1 VNPAPNGRR
10 APLTAAAA
18 LSVLS
23 LSALVGCARVEH
35 LGPSAS
41 AEVRLGFF
49 PNVTHASALLAYG
62 KGFFAKQL
70 GTTKLNTQQ
79 FNAGPD
85 EVTAL
90 LNGSLDAGFIGSGP
104 AITAFARSN
113 GKGVRVISGATSG
126 GAQLVVRPG
135 ITAPEQLRGRTIAV
149 PQRGNTQDIALRKW
163 LSSKGLRVGTGP
175 NEVNVVAMDNP
186 QTFDAFRSSQLD
198 GGWLP
203 EPWASRLAIDAGAQV
218 LQNERALWPGGKFPT
233 TVLLVR
239 TQFLREHPATVDALL
254 RAEQDAIEF
263 AASNHAEAETVVNDQ
278 LTQLTGK
285 GLSEPVLDRAL
296 ANIELTTDPLAVE
309 FNQLA
314 QDEVVAGLV
323 PKTPDLTDFIDVGP
337 LNRVR
342 HERGKPPVDPG

>member
-1 VNPAPNGRR
+1 M
-10 APLTAAAA
+10 
-18 LSVLS
+18 SLS
-23 LSALVGCARVEH
+23 LFAGCARVEH
-35 LGPSAS
+35 VGPGAA

-49 PNVTHASALLAYG
+49 PNVTHASALIARG
-62 KGFFAKQL
+62 KGFYAKEL
-70 GTTKLNTQQ
+70 GGTRLTAQQ

-90 LNGSLDAGFIGSGP
+90 LDGSLDAGFIGSGP
-104 AITAFARSN
+104 AVTAFARSA
-113 GKGVRVISGATSG
+113 GKGVRVVSGATSG
-126 GAQLVVRPG
+126 GAQLVVKPG
-135 ITAPEQLRGRTIAV
+135 IAAPEQLRGRTIAV

-163 LSSKGLRVGTGP
+163 LAGKGLAIGAGP
-175 NEVNVVAMDNP
+175 NEVNVVTMDNP
-186 QTFDAFRSSQLD
+186 QTFDAFRSGRLD

-203 EPWASRLAIDAGAQV
+203 EPWASRLVIDAGGRV
-218 LQNERALWPGGKFPT
+218 LQDERALWPGGKFPT

-239 TQFLREHPATVDALL
+239 TQFLREHPATVEALL

-263 AASNHAEAETVVNDQ
+263 AAADHDEAETVVNDQ
-278 LTQLTGK
+278 LRQLTG
-285 GLSEPVLDRAL
+285 GELSRPVLDRAL

-314 QDEVVAGLV
+314 GDEVTAGV
-323 PKTPDLTDFIDVGP
+323 VRTTPDLTGFIDVEP